1 VSFVDVDDVVVGH
14 RLAMEHGHIGER
26 YILGG
31 ENLELRDVFQRVLP
45 DVTGF
50 APILSSV
57 SPGMLL
63 LASRFLEAKA
73 RFGGGAEPLLTPK
86 LVKNHVLRYV
96 FVSSQ
101 KAEKDLGYKFRPA
114 SETLARAVRWYI
126 SHGYVQESAAAR
138 SYRAA

>member
-1 VSFVDVDDVVVGH
+1 MSFVDVDDVVVGH